1 MIQKE
6 YKFLGLNMESISI
19 VYGIFLI
26 LWGFTINFVTSSSS
40 FTSLIPSFFGFS
52 ILLFSILA
60 LTFSSK
66 KKLLMHIVVLLGLL
80 IALGGLDIF
89 RSLISGSFLNMF
101 WADLSKL
108 MMLLSGFF
116 FTFLCI
122 QSFRFARKNL

>member
-60 LTFSSK
+60 LIFLSK

-80 IALGGLDIF
+80 IALGGLDI
-89 RSLISGSFLNMF
+89 L
-101 WADLSKL
+101 KL
-108 MMLLSGFF
+108 FG
-116 FTFLCI
+116 I
-122 QSFRFARKNL
+122 KI